1 MEHLVKIAGFL
12 RHLRIKRELDRRLRD
27 RKAARQVRA
36 ESAARGVSTYWRNT
50 GQRTRD
56 LFGQ

>member
-1 MEHLVKIAGFL
+1 MLARFFRNL
-12 RHLRIKRELDRRLRD
+12 RLKRELDRRLRE

-36 ESAARGVSTYWRNT
+36 EAAARGVSTYWRNT